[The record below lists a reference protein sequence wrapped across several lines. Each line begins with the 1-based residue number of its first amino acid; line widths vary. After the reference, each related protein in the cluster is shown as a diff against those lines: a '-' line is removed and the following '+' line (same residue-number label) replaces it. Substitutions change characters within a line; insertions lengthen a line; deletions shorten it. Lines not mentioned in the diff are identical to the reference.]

1 MKTPDNIK
9 FNQSA
14 LILPVPEIEEIARP
28 YRSKYTTDGAAG
40 MVAHITILYP
50 FLQQYEMDEQAEK
63 TLHDAISQINPFTF
77 YLVGLNR
84 FDTYHALYLEPEPED
99 DLLAVI
105 QSIARVFPDHP
116 AYGGSI
122 AIKKIRPHMT
132 IAIMSSTEELDSIQE
147 AFTREVTPLLPIK
160 VTAEELWIFVKME
173 GRWYYHNRVVLGAD
187 EGITNTV

>member
-1 MKTPDNIK
+1 MKTPDSIK

-28 YRSKYTTDGAAG
+28 YRNKYTTDGAAG

-50 FLQQYEMDEQAEK
+50 FLQQYELDEQAEK

-105 QSIARVFPDHP
+105 QSIARTFPDHP
-116 AYGGSI
+116 VYGGSI
-122 AIKKIRPHMT
+122 AIEKIQPHLT
-132 IAIMSSTEELDSIQE
+132 IAMTTSTEKLDSIQE
-147 AFTREVTPLLPIK
+147 AFSK
-160 VTAEELWIFVKME
+160 
-173 GRWYYHNRVVLGAD
+173 GSQN
-187 EGITNTV
+187 NSQ